1 MMMKG
6 KKCKCGCVGIR
17 KFCFNCGKE
26 QEGGFFK
33 CADCGEKTLEGY
45 ESESDT
51 RVCEVCSWRGN

>member
-26 QEGGFFK
+26 QKGDFFK
-33 CADCGEKTLEGY
+33 CANCG
-45 ESESDT
+45 SESDT
-51 RVCEVCSWRGN
+51 RVCEICKWRGK